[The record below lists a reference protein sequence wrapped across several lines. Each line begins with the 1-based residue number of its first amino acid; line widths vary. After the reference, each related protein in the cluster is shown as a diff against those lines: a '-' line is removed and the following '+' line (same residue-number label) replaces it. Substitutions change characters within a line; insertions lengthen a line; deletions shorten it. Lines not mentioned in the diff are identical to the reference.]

1 MDDTEVLI
9 AGAGPVGITLAMCLA
24 QRGIR
29 SLVIEPKAP
38 DTLPDVKCNH
48 VSARSMELY
57 RRLGVADALRAISA
71 EPVGVSGSGT
81 SESAG
86 PSWRPGTGST
96 WR

>member
-38 DTLPDVKCNH
+38 DALPDVKCNH

-57 RRLGVADALRAISA
+57 RRLGVADALRA
-71 EPVGVSGSGT
+71 
-81 SESAG
+81 AG
-86 PSWRPGTGST
+86 LPDD
-96 WR
+96 